1 MKGKPVMY
9 EWLIFLTLV
18 AVLFFAI
25 QWHDKPAHQPMND
38 ERAYEPQNVSQALR
52 RAGRNPRPWRITL
65 LRSST
70 GSSLHTKPQFN
81 AEEVRHA

>member
-1 MKGKPVMY
+1 MKGKPVMH

-25 QWHDKPAHQPMND
+25 TWHDKPAHQPVKD
-38 ERAYEPQNVSQALR
+38 ERAREPQNGSQELR
-52 RAGRNPRPWRITL
+52 RTGRNPRPWRITL

-70 GSSLHTKPQFN
+70 GSSMHTKPQCN